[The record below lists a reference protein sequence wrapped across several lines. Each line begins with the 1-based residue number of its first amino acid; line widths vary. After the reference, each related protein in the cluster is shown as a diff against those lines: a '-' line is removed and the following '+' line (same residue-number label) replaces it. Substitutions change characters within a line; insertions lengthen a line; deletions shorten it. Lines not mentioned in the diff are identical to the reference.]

1 MIKYVYCLRKR
12 ADLTDEVSYLLERK
26 PTFIRGLAKT
36 LRAKSTFRATN
47 RHTAQR

>member
-12 ADLTDEVSYLLERK
+12 ADLTDEEFHTYWKENLYSRFSK
-26 PTFIRGLAKT
+26 N
-36 LRAKSTFRATN
+36 STGEKVHSEPQT